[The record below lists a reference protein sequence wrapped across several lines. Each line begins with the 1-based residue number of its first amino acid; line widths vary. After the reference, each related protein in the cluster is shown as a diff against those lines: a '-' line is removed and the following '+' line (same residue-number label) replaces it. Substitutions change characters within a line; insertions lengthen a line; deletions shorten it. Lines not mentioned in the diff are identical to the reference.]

1 MDEGKLDF
9 TAIYAWEAEKDLFEK
24 PDPPAAAAEYN
35 LTADAARRWL
45 DSITLFP
52 VTVSANLTDHSP
64 GDLSHFLLTRIKR
77 EDYCVVKMDIEGEE
91 WNVIPRLELTG
102 AIRLIDEL
110 MVEFH
115 FYHPM
120 MYPNLWTRDRFS
132 HTLEQTE
139 AFMRQ
144 LRSRDSLIFHYWP

>member
-24 PDPPAAAAEYN
+24 PDPRAAAAEYN

-64 GDLSHFLLTRIKR
+64 GDLSHFLLTHVER
-77 EDYCVVKMDIEGEE
+77 EDYCVVKIDIDGEE
-91 WNVIPRLELTG
+91 WNLLPRLELTG
-102 AIRLIDEL
+102 AIRLIDEF
-110 MVEFH
+110 MVEVHFH
-115 FYHPM
+115 HPSM
-120 MYPNLWTRDRFS
+120 APYFWSKSWFPR
-132 HTLEQTE
+132 TLEETE
-139 AFMRQ
+139 DVLRQ
-144 LRSRDSLIFHYWP
+144 LRSRDDMVFHYWP